1 MRYHTISPI
10 SMVAVI
16 TAVALA
22 CDGSRV
28 PTAPGQL
35 GEEIVGRSSAAS
47 LVPFKGTFSAIGTA
61 ADVPGDRCPALTV
74 HIEGTGTATHLGSL
88 TTVQSHCVE
97 PSSFAF
103 TNGQFTITAANGD
116 QLFGIYQGEF
126 LPLEPP
132 VFTLDEALR
141 TSPRAPRWSC
151 SRGPSPASARAS
163 RQTPRGGSGPPLHA
177 HISASR
183 QQGGDRGPPIR
194 AELVQ
199 HVLGVV
205 LRRAQADAQSRGDVV
220 VGESFREEPR
230 DLGLA
235 RRQAEPS
242 AEVVGLDSA
251 LAQALEREEN
261 PRTVAEHC
269 TGQDDSAQAKLR
281 PLREHLKVQH
291 DRPAAVRVPGLRSR
305 AQAAGRAAE
314 LALELGALAD
324 GRIRKTLQE
333 RGRLVE
339 RTPIGIGYAD
349 RESKRVQQARL
360 TLRKWQ
366 RGHESNHRAG

>member
-132 VFTLDEALR
+132 VFTLDGR
-141 TSPRAPRWSC
+141 FTF
-151 SRGPSPASARAS
+151 
-163 RQTPRGGSGPPLHA
+163 TGGTGRFDGA
-177 HISASR
+177 TG
-183 QQGGDRGPPIR
+183 GGDASGTQDL
-194 AELVQ
+194 AT
-199 HVLGVV
+199 GAATVV
-205 LRRAQADAQSRGDVV
+205 LEGSISS
-220 VGESFREEPR
+220 VGS
-230 DLGLA
+230 
-235 RRQAEPS
+235 
-242 AEVVGLDSA
+242 
-251 LAQALEREEN
+251 
-261 PRTVAEHC
+261 
-269 TGQDDSAQAKLR
+269 
-281 PLREHLKVQH
+281 
-291 DRPAAVRVPGLRSR
+291 
-305 AQAAGRAAE
+305 
-314 LALELGALAD
+314 
-324 GRIRKTLQE
+324 
-333 RGRLVE
+333 
-339 RTPIGIGYAD
+339 
-349 RESKRVQQARL
+349 SK
-360 TLRKWQ
+360 
-366 RGHESNHRAG
+366 